1 MRPPTSRLPKFG
13 RALAVATLAL
23 VVFAAPASAGLSP
36 DAGHSPNAESI
47 RTSYW
52 VMLVVTL
59 VIGTLLVA
67 GLVIAATR
75 FRRRGEDDAA
85 PRRLTAGRGVIG
97 RVGAGLGVVA
107 IGIFVFGVAMTG
119 DAREAEAD
127 DSAESLDIKAVGQQ
141 WLWRFEYPRD
151 PDVSASEGI
160 ATVFSYNELVVPVD
174 TTVNLSITSTDVLHR
189 WFIPAL
195 GGQMEA
201 VPGEIAETSFRAD
214 EEGVYEGQSTLFSGT
229 SYPAMRAWVRVVSAD
244 EYEQHVADLA
254 ENLAAAQE
262 EVAAEVTAAAAEA
275 EAP

>member
-1 MRPPTSRLPKFG
+1 VRPPTSRLPKLG

-23 VVFAAPASAGLSP
+23 VVFAAPASAGLAP
-36 DAGHSPNAESI
+36 DAGHSPNADSI

-59 VIGTLLVA
+59 VIGSLLVA
-67 GLVIAATR
+67 GLLIAVSR
-75 FRRRGEDDAA
+75 FRTRGDDGAE

-97 RVGAGLGVVA
+97 RVGAALGVVA
-107 IGIFVFGVAMTG
+107 VAIFVFGVVMTG

-127 DSAESLDIKAVGQQ
+127 ESAESLDIKVVGQQ

-195 GGQMEA
+195 GGQVEA
-201 VPGEIAETSFRAD
+201 VPGELAETSFRAD
-214 EEGVYEGQSTLFSGT
+214 EKGIYEGQSTLFSGT
-229 SYPAMRAWVRVVSAD
+229 SYPAMRAWVRVVSAAD
-244 EYEQHVADLA
+244 YEQYVADLTD
-254 ENLAAAQE
+254 NLAAAQE
-262 EVAAEVTAAAAEA
+262 EVAAAVTAAAEEA
-275 EAP
+275 AAP